1 LVLRENLEDEKPG
14 HFHFDK
20 DEASLLSLTIDLS
33 LIDALGFFVIYV
45 MVNVSAWKLG
55 RKDNKSWQA

>member
-20 DEASLLSLTIDLS
+20 NEASLLSLTIDLS
-33 LIDALGFFVIYV
+33 LIDALGFFVICV